1 MNIFKNLTSCPDFR
15 TKLAASYESNSSI
28 DDVENPKTT
37 DIFVRLLYA
46 DCYITKI
53 FYLLTIL
60 FIIIGTVLNLYS
72 LNYFYKKKKR
82 NSQNVYLFVLSL
94 VDTITLHINF
104 TLPMLRKIKIINV
117 KFLNSIMICRLT
129 GVLTEFFLIFPTWI
143 VVLLTFECLT
153 FIIWPS
159 KRSLSYTQLR
169 AKKWIFFLAIF
180 VLILSLYRLLDLK
193 GIDQLGV
200 FSIFACDETRE
211 LYDKNGTRE
220 FLDIFRSLKLII
232 WTILPECLTF
242 IMSLIIICQIK
253 LVAKRMPLNQ
263 RRTCQ
268 SKYDRVTRIALLI
281 SILFFIFQTPTVI
294 IIILDF
300 IYRGTEN
307 TAVIVIIVL
316 NKLTMIIYEISLSCK
331 FFIYKQLFPSF
342 TGILRTSFFQFTR
355 QRISA
360 RLGRPVRDNVHYRS
374 DRQTIHFSSHRQTIT
389 SRTSQ
394 SDSHSSNVEE
404 HHSVLNNR
412 RPQTNTNISR
422 INREQ
427 QQPLN
432 VVVTTAN
439 AEVHSS
445 LSRKSDLFR

>member
-1 MNIFKNLTSCPDFR
+1 
-15 TKLAASYESNSSI
+15 
-28 DDVENPKTT
+28 
-37 DIFVRLLYA
+37 
-46 DCYITKI
+46 
-53 FYLLTIL
+53 
-60 FIIIGTVLNLYS
+60 
-72 LNYFYKKKKR
+72 
-82 NSQNVYLFVLSL
+82 
-94 VDTITLHINF
+94 
-104 TLPMLRKIKIINV
+104 
-117 KFLNSIMICRLT
+117 
-129 GVLTEFFLIFPTWI
+129 
-143 VVLLTFECLT
+143 
-153 FIIWPS
+153 
-159 KRSLSYTQLR
+159 
-169 AKKWIFFLAIF
+169 
-180 VLILSLYRLLDLK
+180 
-193 GIDQLGV
+193 
-200 FSIFACDETRE
+200 
-211 LYDKNGTRE
+211 
-220 FLDIFRSLKLII
+220 
-232 WTILPECLTF
+232 
-242 IMSLIIICQIK
+242 
-253 LVAKRMPLNQ
+253 MPLNQ

-316 NKLTMIIYEISLSCK
+316 NKLTMILYEISLSCK

-342 TGILRTSFFQFTR
+342 TGILCTSFFQFTR

-394 SDSHSSNVEE
+394 SDSHSSNVAE

-412 RPQTNTNISR
+412 RPPTSSTNLPR